1 MATVSDKGGVESHSH
16 SHLRTNAWLTQHADL
31 YRKAT
36 FHPFIQS
43 IRNGSPDYDCF
54 KRWLGQDYI
63 FVREFVRF
71 LASVLL
77 KAPKDSANE
86 DIDLILGGLVAL
98 DQELSWFRKEASSWE
113 VDFLNTNPQKANN
126 EYCRFLESLMQP
138 EVEYAVIIVALWA
151 IEVVYC
157 DSFAICLED
166 DAKTP
171 AALLE
176 ACQRWGNKGFKQYC
190 LSLQKIADKAL
201 ENASHDVQQKAE
213 VAFVQVLNNEVAF
226 WNMSYD
232 SNN

>member
-43 IRNGSPDYDCF
+43 IRNGSLDFDCF